1 MVSLTV
7 SHTKVP
13 KLYFYKRVHFLS
25 LLSLSTVLIHQSHS
39 NTKILTLIP
48 LIPTPNLLHS
58 HPYSPHCHS
67 DYYHSLNKKYDL
79 TKAVPLFFFYRRS
92 MFSKALTVTFSQQ
105 TLLVFSS
112 MSQYFPS
119 HKRNPSSSLILKVKT
134 LDSVVSDRRKL

>member
-67 DYYHSLNKKYDL
+67 DYYHSLSKKYDL
-79 TKAVPLFFFYRRS
+79 TEAVPLFFFYRRS

>member
-58 HPYSPHCHS
+58 YPYSPHCHS

-79 TKAVPLFFFYRRS
+79 TEAVPLFFFYRRS

>member
-1 MVSLTV
+1 MTV

-58 HPYSPHCHS
+58 QPYSPHCHS

-79 TKAVPLFFFYRRS
+79 TEAVPLFFFYRRS